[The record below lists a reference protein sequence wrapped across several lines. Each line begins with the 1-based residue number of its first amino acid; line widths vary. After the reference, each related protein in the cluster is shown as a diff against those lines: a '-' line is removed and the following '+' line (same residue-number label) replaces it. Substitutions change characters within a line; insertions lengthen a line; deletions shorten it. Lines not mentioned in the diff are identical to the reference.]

1 MSGREYPRNLDTVD
15 EFNIFPV
22 WRRRSLIRYSL
33 ILLALLTLLEL
44 VQASPA
50 ECGASRKKFSIT
62 VDKAPPTV
70 QIYYFDPRHPPSDL
84 PRLRAGERGTTVAR
98 YSRVFNFDIDLI
110 SEKREEGVTRVIVV
124 PKSAAI
130 KLSLPIAIWVPE
142 HAPRKLLRHEDGHRR
157 IHEAV
162 YKDAGALIKFY
173 GERLKRA
180 RFSGR
185 GVDSKQAVVNAYRAL
200 GEDLSSIYER
210 YVYDYSRAVSE
221 EYDRLTGHG
230 TNAMPEEEAIEEA
243 FRKHASYRVEF
254 DEVLDYYQRAARKR

>member
-110 SEKREEGVTRVIVV
+110 SEKREEGVTR
-124 PKSAAI
+124 
-130 KLSLPIAIWVPE
+130 
-142 HAPRKLLRHEDGHRR
+142 
-157 IHEAV
+157 
-162 YKDAGALIKFY
+162 
-173 GERLKRA
+173 
-180 RFSGR
+180 
-185 GVDSKQAVVNAYRAL
+185 
-200 GEDLSSIYER
+200 
-210 YVYDYSRAVSE
+210 
-221 EYDRLTGHG
+221 
-230 TNAMPEEEAIEEA
+230 
-243 FRKHASYRVEF
+243 
-254 DEVLDYYQRAARKR
+254 